1 MHAAS
6 LFRGQSSSCYGAKY
20 RKREFLRMQNQIM
33 VCKSEGD
40 VVVLR
45 SRLLDLG
52 FKGNPRKR
60 HYKEEA

>member
-1 MHAAS
+1 M
-6 LFRGQSSSCYGAKY
+6 LRVFFEAKAP
-20 RKREFLRMQNQIM
+20 RAMARNTEKEKFLRMQNQIM